1 MEVLN
6 TVEVEKFKGEGS
18 AIEQQ
23 AMALQVKDES
33 SRLEAADI
41 RERARQFIKSVK
53 EKFAPAKEKAHQAH
67 VEICALEKGIIDP
80 ADKIVKIL
88 DKKSSDYLLE
98 EDRKRREAQAKI
110 DAENR
115 RREDAER
122 ERLLKLAVKQS
133 ENGNVA
139 KAEETLQKAEE
150 VSLISP
156 VLPSLDRSV
165 KTESGG
171 TSSMKDFDVT
181 VVNPLAVIQEIAAGR
196 LPVSAVNILPNV
208 LKNWAKMNRVGDK
221 LPVING
227 CRLTE
232 KFSFSGRAAK

>member
-1 MEVLN
+1 MENMDQVQ
-6 TVEVEKFKGEGS
+6 VEKFKGEGS

-23 AMALQVKDES
+23 ATALQVTDES
-33 SRLEAADI
+33 TRAIAADI

-80 ADKIVKIL
+80 ADRIVKIL
-88 DKKSSDYLLE
+88 DKKSSDYLIELE
-98 EDRKRREAQAKI
+98 RIRREEQAKI
-110 DAENR
+110 DAEIKR
-115 RREDAER
+115 KEDAEK

-133 ENGNVA
+133 ENGNTA

-150 VSLISP
+150 VFMPAP
-156 VLPSLDRSV
+156 VLPSVDKSI

-171 TSSMKDFDVT
+171 TSSTKDFDVV

-196 LPVSAVNILPNV
+196 LPISAVKVLENV

-221 LPVING
+221 LPIING

-232 KFSFSGRAAK
+232 KFSFSSRATK

>member
-1 MEVLN
+1 MENLN
-6 TVEVEKFKGEGS
+6 TVEIEQFKGQGT

-23 AMALQVKDES
+23 AMALQVVDEG
-33 SRLEAADI
+33 SRAAAADI

-80 ADKIVKIL
+80 ADRIVKIL

-110 DAENR
+110 DAENK

-122 ERLLKLAVKQS
+122 ERLLTLAVKQA
-133 ENGNVA
+133 ENGKA
-139 KAEETLQKAEE
+139 EKAEETLQKAEE
-150 VSLISP
+150 VFMPAPI
-156 VLPSLDRSV
+156 LPGLDKSV
-165 KTESGG
+165 KPESGG
-171 TSSMKDFDVT
+171 TSSTKDFDV
-181 VVNPLAVIQEIAAGR
+181 VVDNPLLVIQEIAAGR
-196 LPVSAVNILPNV
+196 LPVSAVKILENV

-221 LPVING
+221 LPQIKG

-232 KFSFSGRAAK
+232 KFSFSGRAK

>member
-1 MEVLN
+1 MEILN

-23 AMALQVKDES
+23 AMALQVVDES
-33 SRLEAADI
+33 SRAAAADI
-41 RERARQFIKSVK
+41 REKARQFIKSVK

-88 DKKSSDYLLE
+88 DKKASDYLLKK
-98 EDRKRREAQAKI
+98 DRERREAQAKI
-110 DAENR
+110 DAENK

-122 ERLLKLAVKQS
+122 DRLLKLAAKQ
-133 ENGNVA
+133 EANGKA
-139 KAEETLQKAEE
+139 EKAEETLQKAEE
-150 VSLISP
+150 VFMPAPL
-156 VLPSLDRSV
+156 LPSLDKSV

-171 TSSMKDFDVT
+171 TSSTKDFDV
-181 VVNPLAVIQEIAAGR
+181 VVVDALAVIQQIAAGR
-196 LPVSAVNILPNV
+196 LPLSAATINANV
-208 LKNWAKMNRVGDK
+208 LKNWAKMNRIGDK
-221 LPVING
+221 LPAIPG

-232 KFSFSGRAAK
+232 KFSFSGRAK

>member
-1 MEVLN
+1 MEVN
-6 TVEVEKFKGEGS
+6 QVEVEQFKGEGS

-23 AMALQVKDES
+23 AMALQVVDEGT
-33 SRLEAADI
+33 RAIAGEI

-88 DKKSSDYLLE
+88 DKKASNYLLE

-110 DAENR
+110 DAETK

-122 ERLLKLAVKQS
+122 DRLLKLAVKQA
-133 ENGNVA
+133 ENGKTE

-150 VSLISP
+150 VFIPAP
-156 VLPSLDRSV
+156 VLPSIDKSV

-171 TSSMKDFDVT
+171 TSSTKDFDV
-181 VVNPLAVIQEIAAGR
+181 VVMDPLAVVKEIAAGR
-196 LPVSAVNILPNV
+196 LPISAVKVLENV

-221 LPVING
+221 LPQIPG
-227 CRLTE
+227 CRVTE
-232 KFSFSGRAAK
+232 KFSFSGRAK